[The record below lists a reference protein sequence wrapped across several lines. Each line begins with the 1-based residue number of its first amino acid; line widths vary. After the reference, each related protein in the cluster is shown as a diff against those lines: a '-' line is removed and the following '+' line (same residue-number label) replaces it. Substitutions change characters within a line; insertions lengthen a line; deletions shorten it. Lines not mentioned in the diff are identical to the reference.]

1 MPVLAFKP
9 MVLHITSK
17 VRILIQHNKNK
28 YKLYLKFSYELSGL
42 HTVDVH
48 KKCMDCTFPKDRNV
62 DETGK
67 KRSDCLLKAPLTITS
82 LLAQILLLFLSVKMA
97 YPSEGAMDEG

>member
-28 YKLYLKFSYELSGL
+28 CKLYLQFSYELSGL

-48 KKCMDCTFPKDRNV
+48 NECINCTLPIDCNVKK
-62 DETGK
+62 
-67 KRSDCLLKAPLTITS
+67 
-82 LLAQILLLFLSVKMA
+82 LAKYALINRLRLM
-97 YPSEGAMDEG
+97 